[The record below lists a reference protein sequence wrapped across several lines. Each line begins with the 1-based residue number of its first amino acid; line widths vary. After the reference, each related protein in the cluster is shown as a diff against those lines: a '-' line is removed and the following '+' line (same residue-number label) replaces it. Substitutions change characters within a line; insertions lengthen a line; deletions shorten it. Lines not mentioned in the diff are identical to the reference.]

1 MHIYKS
7 TGYKQRNKTGNN
19 NNNNNNINNNNKD
32 KKINISYKAW

>member
-19 NNNNNNINNNNKD
+19 NNNNNNKD